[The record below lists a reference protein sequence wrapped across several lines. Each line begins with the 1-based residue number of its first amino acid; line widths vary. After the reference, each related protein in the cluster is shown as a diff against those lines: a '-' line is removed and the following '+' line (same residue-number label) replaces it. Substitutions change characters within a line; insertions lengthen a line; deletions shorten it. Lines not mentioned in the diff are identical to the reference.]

1 MPDTRL
7 ARIDRRGAI
16 VTLAA
21 TALTVGRPRPA
32 RAATTT
38 TVQFGSVG
46 GLSDAGIY
54 LADELG
60 YFSAAGIAVE
70 MQKINSAPTLVQSL
84 AASQLDVAGISVTPG
99 LFASVALKIN
109 LRIVGDKQSYRRG
122 FSGMR
127 LIARPNAILGSEAAT
142 IAGLKGKN
150 IALSAKAGVTYY
162 LLDRVLASQKLTL
175 NDVKV
180 VELPYGSMYPAFTT
194 GAIDAAISLEPSLT
208 ETLQQGAAKQVSD
221 LIEFAPGGNM
231 TSVPLV
237 YSESFA
243 RNRTLAQGFMTAY
256 VKGVRVYNDAFERG
270 KDKDKVI
277 DIIARHA
284 KLSPAIVRSSFP
296 FGLDPNQRVTTDVLE
311 DVQQFFVREG
321 MLTTPARMSQVV
333 DGSFARTSVALLGSR
348 A

>member
-1 MPDTRL
+1 MPDTRF
-7 ARIDRRGAI
+7 ARIDRRSAI
-16 VTLAA
+16 TTLAA
-21 TALTVGRPRPA
+21 AALTAGWPRPA
-32 RAATTT
+32 RAALT
-38 TVQFGSVG
+38 TVQVGTVG

-60 YFSAAGIAVE
+60 HFAAAGIAVE

-84 AASQLDVAGISVTPG
+84 AASQLDVAGISITPG
-99 LFASVALKIN
+99 LFASVAMKIN
-109 LRIVGDKQSYRRG
+109 LRIVGDKQSYRHG

-127 LIARPNAILGSEAAT
+127 LIARPNAILASEAAT

-221 LIEFAPGGNM
+221 LIEFAPNGHM
-231 TSVPLV
+231 TCVPLV
-237 YSESFA
+237 YSETFA
-243 RNRTLAQGFMTAY
+243 RKRTLAQGFMTAY
-256 VKGVRVYNDAFERG
+256 VKGVRVYNDAFGRG

-284 KLSPAIVRSSFP
+284 KLAPAIVRSSFP
-296 FGLDPNQRVTTDVLE
+296 FGLDPDQRVTTDVLE